1 MNNLYDVF
9 IIGGGINGCGV
20 ARDAAGRGYSVYLA
34 EKSDIA
40 SGTSSASSKLI
51 HGGLRYLENLEFSL
65 VRASLRERDILI
77 KIAPHIIKEM
87 RFVLPHHNNLR
98 PVWLLKLGLLLY
110 DNLYSSKYIKRSS
123 YIRLPFHESK
133 STLRDTFKKGF
144 EYSDCITDDARLTV
158 LNAADAKRLG
168 GNINTRTMVENIE
181 QKKGVW
187 NIEVMNSIS
196 NETKYVQAKVVV
208 NATGPWV
215 DNFLKNHSKQT
226 KVDNVRLVKG
236 SHIVVKKL
244 FNHSYA
250 YIFQNSDGRIFFA
263 VPWEN
268 EFTFI
273 GTTDVDFKDNLDN
286 FSVSDDEINYLCKSA
301 NQYFRS
307 GISSNDVIK
316 HWSGVRPL
324 YHDGSIKAQKA
335 SRDYTI
341 RIDSQD
347 NNSALINIFGGKM
360 TTFRQLSEEVVNK
373 VGSILGEKKSPWTSD
388 VHLPGGDFS
397 LTEKTK
403 IVDGLAKK
411 YDYLDVD
418 YIQRLFNLYGT
429 RVGYILK
436 NVSSIDDLGL
446 HFGRDLY
453 QVEVDY
459 LMQEEFALYPEDV
472 LERRTKLY
480 LFLDYDKIENLDNY
494 MQKKRKVRLKI

>member
-133 STLRDTFKKGF
+133 STLRETFKKGF

-494 MQKKRKVRLKI
+494 MQKKRKDRLKI